1 AAPSDSPIGASPSSV
16 SAAQGGSAASTI
28 ATSILSGSPE
38 SLTLSATGV
47 PTGTTASFSPNPITA
62 GSSSTLTFTVDPAT
76 TPGTY
81 SVTVTGTAP
90 SATHST
96 TVTLTITT
104 RSARIQPPYPRCRP
118 GAARRPSPPR
128 SPAARPK
135 A

>member
-1 AAPSDSPIGASPSSV
+1 MTIRATVPTATPRATDAWRTTAAPSDFTIGASPSSV
-16 SAAQGGSAASTI
+16 SAAQGGSATSTI

-38 SLTLSATGV
+38 SVTLSATGM

-90 SATHST
+90 SATQST
-96 TVTLTITT
+96 TVKLGRAT
-104 RSARIQPPYPRCRP
+104 
-118 GAARRPSPPR
+118 
-128 SPAARPK
+128 
-135 A
+135 